1 AKVDSASIEYQNLQ
15 KDEKIYDF
23 SGEKGEILANVKMLE
38 KQRIEYQEKINAL
51 NSVSNNIYQAGSK
64 GMIDLQIVGL
74 DEGNFSSEVNNLRQM
89 ELERDNLRLLYK
101 EGSREIKELDARINN
116 TKSNIQ
122 HLIATSRSKVNK
134 ELGNRSEEHTSELQ
148 SRENIVCRLLLE

>member
-1 AKVDSASIEYQNLQ
+1 FLSCSAYNRYLHS
-15 KDEKIYDF
+15 F
-23 SGEKGEILANVKMLE
+23 PTRRS
-38 KQRIEYQEKINAL
+38 
-51 NSVSNNIYQAGSK
+51 S
-64 GMIDLQIVGL
+64 DL
-74 DEGNFSSEVNNLRQM
+74 NFSSEVNNLRQM